1 MSCSFFSEDSL
12 CGPAPG
18 KDDVTIIPVKSCANN
33 LSDHLAA
40 LGVSGKTQSHRMQI
54 EAEVCFNRGGF
65 IAPSQKQVDEFTVCP
80 RHRYLLTYGWLGRK
94 RLTCVHPD
102 HVGTRRKQENARR
115 VNLEM
120 SRSIYFLENHSV
132 PIGAGNVIIYFFF
145 CFFFLH

>member
-1 MSCSFFSEDSL
+1 MSCSFFPEDSI

-18 KDDVTIIPVKSCANN
+18 KDDITTIPVKSCANN

-40 LGVSGKTQSHRMQI
+40 LGVSGKTQSGHMQI
-54 EAEVCFNRGGF
+54 GEAEVLFNRGGF
-65 IAPSQKQVDEFTVCP
+65 IVPSQKQVDEFTVCP
-80 RHRYLLTYGWLGRK
+80 RHRYLLTYGWPGRK

-102 HVGTRRKQENARR
+102 HVGKRSTQKNVRR

-132 PIGAGNVIIYFFF
+132 PVEAGMNS
-145 CFFFLH
+145 FLH